1 MQHKDVVHLYRLVPT
16 GGWKSVAQYFFMN
29 TTSEYTGKLNKR
41 NHLCFQ
47 KSPLLKFEDY
57 EPKVNGLPEST
68 DVVNIDELVCKIS
81 SLKPFENDNPTN
93 LSTVNFSDYD
103 MVNTNEI
110 LARKILQSEDWSRV

>member
-1 MQHKDVVHLYRLVPT
+1 MQHKDVVNLYRLVPT
-16 GGWKSVAQYFFMN
+16 GGWKSVTQYFSMN

-41 NHLCFQ
+41 KHLCFQ
-47 KSPLLKFEDY
+47 KSPLLKFKDY
-57 EPKVNGLPEST
+57 EPKIDNLSEST
-68 DVVNIDELVCKIS
+68 DAINIEELVCKIS
-81 SLKPFENDNPTN
+81 SLEPFENDNPTS

>member
-16 GGWKSVAQYFFMN
+16 GGWKSVTQYFFMN
-29 TTSEYTGKLNKR
+29 TTSEYTGKINKR
-41 NHLCFQ
+41 KHLCFQ

-57 EPKVNGLPEST
+57 EPEVNELSESS
-68 DVVNIDELVCKIS
+68 DVINIDKLVCKIS
-81 SLKPFENDNPTN
+81 SLKPFENGNPTS